1 MNNQKEKTKTVSR
14 PKKPTPMFR
23 QFFKI
28 KDKYPDCILFF
39 RCGDFYEMY
48 GEDAER
54 GAKLL
59 HISLTSR
66 DAGGGERIA
75 MAGVPHHSADSYMR
89 GLIKKG
95 VRVAVCEQLE
105 DPKKARGLVRR
116 DVTRVVTSGT
126 VTDPKLL
133 ESDENNYLMS
143 LISSDDRYGLAVTD
157 VSTGE
162 FRVTEIPLSEYSRL
176 TDEIFRIKPSEVI
189 LDENLHRLDQVKA
202 YLNESNTPW
211 SINKEPLHGMIFR
224 EILKS
229 AFKTDK
235 FEINWEKHPESGMS
249 AAALINYL
257 NETQKTERHSLH
269 KIEYYDVSEFMIL
282 DSTTWRNLELSRTLM
297 EHKKKGSLLWV
308 IDNTKTAM
316 GARLIRSWLERPL
329 LNRSKI
335 NARLDSVEELINN
348 YTLHIGITDALKLI
362 YDLERITSR
371 VIYGSANARDLL
383 ALKNSLSYLP
393 TLKSYAGEVNSSL
406 LKMLLDSLDTLDDVH
421 DLIDLS
427 ISEDPPAT
435 LKEGNIIKTGYNSQL
450 DELREIRSNA
460 KGWIAGLEK
469 REKEKTGIKSLKV
482 KFNNVFGYF
491 LEVTKPNLHL
501 VPDDYI
507 RKQTISTGE
516 RFISPELKEYE
527 SKVLGA
533 EEKINDLEY
542 SLFLEIRENIQQQAS
557 RIQAASRILARID
570 CLASLAFSAREG
582 NYCRPEVVKENVVE
596 ITGGRHPVV
605 EKMLDGGFVP
615 NNCTLDYR
623 KSRFHIITGPNMSGK
638 STYLRQV
645 GLIAIMAQIGS
656 FVPADAARIGVVD
669 RVFTRV
675 GASDNLHLG
684 KSTFLV
690 EMSET
695 ANIINNATSRSLILL
710 DEIGRGT
717 STYDGMS
724 IAWSVSEYIHRH
736 IKARTLFATHFHELT
751 ELAGNLRGMANF
763 RVDVKETNKEIIFL
777 HHIVPGGTDKSYGI
791 YVAKLAGLP
800 GDVLK
805 RAKEIL
811 DEFEED
817 LAAFRSGLTR
827 EKEKPSYQLTFFDM
841 MQNPLAGELSDID
854 PDDMSPREALDKI
867 YEWKKKLK

>member
-1 MNNQKEKTKTVSR
+1 MSNQKEKPKTVSR
-14 PKKPTPMFR
+14 PQKPTPMFR

-28 KDKYPDCILFF
+28 KDKHPDCILFF

-48 GEDAER
+48 GDDAEK

-59 HISLTSR
+59 KISLTSR

-75 MAGVPHHSADSYMR
+75 MAGVPHHSAGGYIR
-89 GLIKKG
+89 GLIKHR

-105 DPKKARGLVRR
+105 DPKKAKGLVHR
-116 DVTRVVTSGT
+116 DVTRVITSGT

-143 LISSDDRYGLAVTD
+143 LVSSDNNYGLAITD

-162 FRVTEIPLSEYSRL
+162 FRVTKIPLSEYSRL
-176 TDEIFRIKPSEVI
+176 VDEIIRVKPSEVI
-189 LDENLHRLDQVKA
+189 LDENLHRLDQLKMH
-202 YLNESNTPW
+202 LNESNTPW
-211 SINKEPLHGMIFR
+211 NTNKEPLQGMIFR

-235 FEINWEKHPESGMS
+235 FEINWEKHPEPGMA

-257 NETQKTERHSLH
+257 NDTQKTEHHSLH

-282 DSTTWRNLELSRTLM
+282 DSTTWRNLELSRTLI
-297 EHKKKGSLLWV
+297 ELKKKGSLLWV
-308 IDNTKTAM
+308 LDNTKTAM

-329 LNRSKI
+329 LNRAKI
-335 NARLDSVEELINN
+335 NARLDAVEELIND
-348 YTLHIGITDALKLI
+348 YTLHTGITDALKLI

-371 VIYGSANARDLL
+371 VVYASANARDLL
-383 ALKNSLSYLP
+383 ALRNSLSHLP
-393 TLKSYAGEVNSSL
+393 TLKSYGREVKSSL
-406 LKMLLDSLDTLDDVH
+406 MKMLIDSLDTLDDIH
-421 DLIDLS
+421 DLVELS
-427 ISEDPPAT
+427 ISEDPPAS
-435 LKEGNIIKTGYNSQL
+435 LKEGNIIKAGYNSEL
-450 DELREIRSNA
+450 DELRGIRSNA
-460 KGWIAGLEK
+460 KSWIAGLEK

-491 LEVTKPNLHL
+491 IEVTRPNLHL
-501 VPDDYI
+501 VPDGYI
-507 RKQTISTGE
+507 RKQTVSNGE

-542 SLFLEIRENIQQQAS
+542 NIFLKIRDNILQQAGRIQVAS
-557 RIQAASRILARID
+557 RIVAHLD
-570 CLASLAFSAREG
+570 CLGSLAMVAREG
-582 NYCRPEVVKENVVE
+582 NYCRPDVVKENILE
-596 ITGGRHPVV
+596 IVGGRHAVV
-605 EKMLDGGFVP
+605 EKMLDGSFVP
-615 NNCTLDYR
+615 NDCGLDYR

-638 STYLRQV
+638 STYLRQI
-645 GLIAIMAQIGS
+645 GLIAIMAQMGS
-656 FVPADAARIGVVD
+656 FVPADSAKIGIID

-695 ANIINNATSRSLILL
+695 ANIINNASCTSLILL

-724 IAWSVSEYIHRH
+724 IAWSVSEYIHKH

-751 ELAGNLRGMANF
+751 ELAGNLEGMANF
-763 RVDVKETNKEIIFL
+763 RVDVKETNREIIFL

-800 GDVLK
+800 GDVLR

-817 LAAFRSGLTR
+817 LAAFRSGLIK
-827 EKEKPSYQLTFFDM
+827 EKKKPSYQLTFFDM
-841 MQNPLAGELSDID
+841 MQDPLAGELNTID